1 MKKTIRLTEADL
13 TKLVKRVIK
22 EQEEEQPNRNYD
34 DLLLIEN
41 KSTDEVSE
49 ILNELSEGIK
59 FLAILNCEYAD
70 VSNID
75 LCSFPNLIMVNLKGT
90 PNNFEETQGNC
101 YHDLS
106 HGMYDFS

>member
-49 ILNELSEGIK
+49 II
-59 FLAILNCEYAD
+59 
-70 VSNID
+70 
-75 LCSFPNLIMVNLKGT
+75 
-90 PNNFEETQGNC
+90 
-101 YHDLS
+101 
-106 HGMYDFS
+106 

>member
-49 ILNELSEGIK
+49 MLNELSEGIK
-59 FLAILNCEYAD
+59 FLAILNCEFAD